1 MNSAMEISA
10 SALTAQR
17 LRMEIAAHNMANSQT
32 VGYKRRSVELAEN
45 KLPSFEKLLEGKAGG
60 GVTVAGI
67 RETEMPFTL
76 RFDPSN
82 PEADEKGYT
91 KVPQADPISDM
102 IELMS
107 SMRAYEA
114 NLAAVE
120 ASRGMSQQAL
130 SIGK

>member
-1 MNSAMEISA
+1 MNSSIEISA

-32 VGYKRRSVELAEN
+32 AGYKRRTVELAEN
-45 KLPSFEKLLEGKAGG
+45 KLPSFDELLKGKTGG
-60 GVTVAGI
+60 GVTVSGI
-67 RETEMPFTL
+67 SETETPFTL
-76 RFDPSN
+76 RFDPAN
-82 PEADEKGYT
+82 PEADEKGYV
-91 KVPQADPISDM
+91 KVPEADPISDM
-102 IELMS
+102 VELMT

-120 ASRGMSQQAL
+120 AARSIAQQSL

>member
-45 KLPSFEKLLEGKAGG
+45 RLPSFEELLQGKAGG

-67 RETEMPFTL
+67 QETEAPFTL

-82 PEADEKGYT
+82 PEADEKGYI
-91 KVPQADPISDM
+91 KIPQTDPITDM
-102 IELMS
+102 VELMT

-120 ASRGMSQQAL
+120 ASRSMSQQAL